1 MISLKEN
8 LIKDILIVIP
18 AKGNSTRIKN
28 KNIFNINGKKLIEFT
43 FDLIKKKKLINNTFV
58 SSNSNI
64 IKEITAKNGFNF
76 IRRPEKLCKSKSSTE
91 SAIIHTIDYLKK
103 KKQNS

>member
-43 FDLIKKKKLINNTFV
+43 FDLIKKKN
-58 SSNSNI
+58 
-64 IKEITAKNGFNF
+64 
-76 IRRPEKLCKSKSSTE
+76 
-91 SAIIHTIDYLKK
+91 
-103 KKQNS
+103 